1 VDGLLGIGQA
11 GGKQSQPNEGR
22 MLADRLAAMRQE
34 RDARAKEL
42 VTLGSTGVVAPAAAR
57 STSAAT
63 GSASQPQAGTN
74 PGRPKSNG
82 KKKKKNRK

>member
-42 VTLGSTGVVAPAAAR
+42 VTLGATGVVAPAARSSGATPG
-57 STSAAT
+57 STSQSQL
-63 GSASQPQAGTN
+63 GSN
-74 PGRPKSNG
+74 PAGRPKSSG
-82 KKKKKNRK
+82 KKKKKSRK

>member
-1 VDGLLGIGQA
+1 MDGLLGIGQA

-42 VTLGSTGVVAPAAAR
+42 VTLGATGVVAPAAPR
-57 STSAAT
+57 SAGAT
-63 GSASQPQAGTN
+63 PGSSSQSQLGAN
-74 PGRPKSNG
+74 PSRPKSSG